1 MRIVYHSGKLYLSL
15 RKDEKEDIDKS
26 FPDPCEIDLSLVPT
40 LNKDLAVIAE
50 QIWKDSVATDYQE
63 MVEKIA
69 KK

>member
-1 MRIVYHSGKLYLSL
+1 M
-15 RKDEKEDIDKS
+15 KEDIDKS

-40 LNKDLAVIAE
+40 LNKDLAIIAE
-50 QIWKDSVATDYQE
+50 QIWKDTVATDYQE

>member
-15 RKDEKEDIDKS
+15 RRDEKKDIDES

-40 LNKDLAVIAE
+40 LNKDLSNINE
-50 QIWKDSVATDYQE
+50 QIWKDTTAKEYQGL
-63 MVEKIA
+63 VGTIS

>member
-15 RKDEKEDIDKS
+15 RRDEKKDIDES
-26 FPDPCEIDLSLVPT
+26 FPDPCEIDLVPT
-40 LNKDLAVIAE
+40 LNKDLAIIAE
-50 QIWKDSVATDYQE
+50 QIWKDTVATDYQE